1 MRFSVRPPVGA
12 AGRQLENVGQ
22 QRTSYASVE
31 YKGFTSFEF
40 DHGRLCHGDCL
51 VVIPTLAD
59 QSVDLLVTSPPYFI
73 GKDYDVSSSIADFRE
88 MVQEVQTAVYPK
100 IRDGGSVCWQ
110 VGCHV
115 TEGTMTPLDFIV
127 HDACSAFPE
136 LKLRNRIVWT
146 FGHGAHAKKRLSGRY
161 ETVLWYTKGD
171 EYTFDLD
178 SIRVPQK
185 YPGKKHYKG
194 PNQGSFSGNPRGKN
208 PSDVWSIPN
217 VKANHVEKTSHP
229 CQFPVALAAR
239 LSKALTDDGGT
250 VLDPFA
256 GAGSTAIAA
265 LEAGRQFICIEIEK
279 DYCDLSVSR
288 VQKWYAG
295 NLRVREDVPAM
306 KSEGQG
312 AVSERPPHFWN
323 GARECD

>member
-1 MRFSVRPPVGA
+1 M
-12 AGRQLENVGQ
+12 GRKCV
-22 QRTSYASVE
+22 TAV
-31 YKGFTSFEF
+31 EF
-40 DHGRLCHGDCL
+40 DDGQVFFGDCMK
-51 VVIPTLAD
+51 VIPTLAD
-59 QSVDLLVTSPPYFI
+59 QSIDLLVTSPPYFI
-73 GKDYDVSSSIADFRE
+73 GKDYDVSSSIADFGKLVRA
-88 MVQEVQTAVYPK
+88 VQEALYPK

-115 TEGTMTPLDFIV
+115 TDGTTTPLDFIV

-136 LKLRNRIVWT
+136 LKLRNRIIWT
-146 FGHGAHAKKRLSGRY
+146 FGHGAHAKRRLSGRY

-171 EYTFDLD
+171 DYTFNLD

-194 PNQGSFSGNPRGKN
+194 PNQGSFSGNPKGKN
-208 PSDVWSIPN
+208 PSDIWSIPN

-229 CQFPVALAAR
+229 CQFPVSLAAR
-239 LSKALTDDGGT
+239 LSRALSEDGGLL
-250 VLDPFA
+250 LDPFA

-265 LEAGRQFICIEIEK
+265 LETGRRFICIEIEK
-279 DYCDLSVSR
+279 EYFQVSVSR
-288 VQKWYAG
+288 IKRWYAG
-295 NLRVREDVPAM
+295 DLRVRKDVPAM

-323 GARECD
+323 GARGCE

>member
-1 MRFSVRPPVGA
+1 MM
-12 AGRQLENVGQ
+12 
-22 QRTSYASVE
+22 
-31 YKGFTSFEF
+31 
-40 DHGRLCHGDCL
+40 
-51 VVIPTLAD
+51 VIPSLAD
-59 QSVDLLVTSPPYFI
+59 ESIDLMVTSPPYFI
-73 GKDYDVSSSIADFRE
+73 GKDYDVSSSIADFGQTIRA
-88 MVQEVQTAVYPK
+88 VQEAVYPK
-100 IRDGGSVCWQ
+100 IREGGSVCWQ
-110 VGCHV
+110 VGCHIA
-115 TEGTMTPLDFIV
+115 EGTTTPLDFIV
-127 HDACSAFPE
+127 HEACSAFSD
-136 LKLRNRIVWT
+136 LRLRNRIIWT

-171 EYTFDLD
+171 DYTFNLN

-194 PNQGSFSGNPRGKN
+194 PNQGRLSGNPRGKN

-239 LSKALTDDGGT
+239 LTKALTDGDGT

-265 LEAGRQFICIEIEK
+265 LETGRQFICIEIEQEYF
-279 DYCDLSVSR
+279 DVSVSR
-288 VQKWYAG
+288 IREWYSG
-295 NLRVREDVPAM
+295 GLRVREDLPAM

-312 AVSERPPHFWN
+312 AVSKRPAHFWN
-323 GARECD
+323 GADECE

>member
-1 MRFSVRPPVGA
+1 M
-12 AGRQLENVGQ
+12 GR
-22 QRTSYASVE
+22 
-31 YKGFTSFEF
+31 KGVTAFEF
-40 DHGRLCHGDCL
+40 DDGKVCHGDCL
-51 VVIPTLAD
+51 AVIPTLAD
-59 QSVDLLVTSPPYFI
+59 ESVDLLVTSPPYCM
-73 GKDYDVSSSIADFRE
+73 GKEYDVSSSVTDFGNL
-88 MVQEVQTAVYPK
+88 VQDVQKAVYSK

-115 TEGTMTPLDFIV
+115 KEGTTTPLDFVV
-127 HDACSAFPE
+127 HEVCSAFPE
-136 LKLRNRIVWT
+136 LKLRNRVIWA

-171 EYTFDLD
+171 EYIFNLD

-194 PNQGSFSGNPRGKN
+194 PNQGTLSGNPRGKN

-229 CQFPVALAAR
+229 CQFPVALVAR
-239 LSKALTDDGGT
+239 LTRALTEDGGT

-256 GAGSTAIAA
+256 GSGSAAIAA
-265 LEAGRQFICIEIEK
+265 LETGRQFICMEVEK
-279 DYCDLSVSR
+279 EYVDVSLSR
-288 VQKWYAG
+288 IRQWYAG
-295 NLRVREDVPAM
+295 ELRVRDDVPAM

-312 AVSERPPHFWN
+312 AVSERPAHFWN
-323 GARECD
+323 GAGRCE